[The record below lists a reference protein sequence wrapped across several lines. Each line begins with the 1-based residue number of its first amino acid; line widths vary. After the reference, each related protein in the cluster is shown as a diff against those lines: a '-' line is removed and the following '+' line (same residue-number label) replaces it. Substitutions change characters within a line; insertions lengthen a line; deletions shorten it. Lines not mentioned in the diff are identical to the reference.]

1 MKRVAKDHDFLWVQ
15 LTSHFCSC
23 VPESFFITYVKEHPY
38 GYAALYESSP
48 EMTVGQVSLMAIWS
62 FAHYGHYAHFV

>member
-1 MKRVAKDHDFLWVQ
+1 MISCGCNWHHIFAHVFLS
-15 LTSHFCSC
+15 L
-23 VPESFFITYVKEHPY
+23 FFITYVKEYPY
-38 GYAALYESSP
+38 RYAVLYESSP